1 MFLHNKITS
10 LPFMS
15 KLIWTCFGGIVVFSF
30 FLAQEKYKITLY
42 LRINLGLLWGYFCIF
57 K

>member
-1 MFLHNKITS
+1 MFLHSKITS

-42 LRINLGLLWGYFCIF
+42 FRINLGLLWGYFCIF